1 MSEDKRFVLLVDD
14 EQNIL
19 NALSRELDDW
29 VASHELELLTAISAQ
44 KGLEVL
50 DSRGEGAVI
59 VVSDLRMPEMKG
71 SDFLL
76 RVHDSY
82 PDVMT
87 ILLTGYTETEEVQK
101 AVKAGI
107 FSYLLKPWDGE
118 YLVAE
123 MEKAY
128 EHGELLRQN
137 ARYLKIMVEE
147 LKWAGEMQK
156 AMLGPNLPN
165 PSGVEFRVSYRPV
178 PSLYCGGDY
187 YDVISLA
194 PSRYLLLIGDVAG
207 HGVRAALITSIL
219 KAVIF
224 PEYVRATIGKDFS
237 PGAFLCWLNS
247 RMNFEL
253 RAASGIIITFFAGVL
268 DVEAGFFKYANAG
281 QNHPFL
287 LRSNEVIELPVS
299 GPGLGFASSVSY
311 AEQSLLIRCGDVI
324 TLYTDGLVELGGAAG
339 GQSIKSAELFRHV
352 EYSTEYHH
360 RLFAAA
366 MASAKSNDFDDD
378 VTLLTARIA

>member
-1 MSEDKRFVLLVDD
+1 MNEDKRFVLLVDD

-19 NALSRELDDW
+19 NAISRELRDW
-29 VASHELELLTAISAQ
+29 AASRELELLTAISAL

-50 DSRGEGAVI
+50 ATRGEGAVI
-59 VVSDLRMPEMKG
+59 VVSDLRMPVMKG

-76 RVHDSY
+76 RVRDSY
-82 PDVMT
+82 PEVVT
-87 ILLTGYTETEEVQK
+87 ILLTGYSETEEVQK

-123 MEKAY
+123 LQKAY
-128 EHGELLRQN
+128 EHSELLRQKT
-137 ARYLKIMVEE
+137 RYLKTMVEE

-156 AMLGPNLPN
+156 AMLRPNLP
-165 PSGVEFRVSYRPV
+165 SSTGVEFRVTYRPV

-224 PEYVRATIGKDFS
+224 PEYVRAVIGKDFS

-253 RAASGIIITFFAGVL
+253 RAASGLIITFFAGVL
-268 DVEAGFFKYANAG
+268 DVEAGFLKYANAG
-281 QNHPFL
+281 QNHPL
-287 LRSNEVIELPVS
+287 ILRSNEVIELPVS
-299 GPGLGFASSVSY
+299 GPGIGFASNVSY
-311 AEQSLLIRCGDVI
+311 DEQSLLVLCGDVI
-324 TLYTDGLVELGGAAG
+324 ALYTDGLVEPGVTAG
-339 GQSIKSAELFRHV
+339 GQPIKPAELFRLV
-352 EYSTEYHH
+352 EYSPVYH
-360 RLFAAA
+360 RNLFQTAL
-366 MASAKSNDFDDD
+366 ASTGLKDFDDD